1 MSPKRAA
8 SVTPR
13 TSQRGAAPLGEGTDL
28 QPVTKHLSQDQVA
41 RYAEASGDHNPLHID
56 PDFAATTQ
64 FGGTIGHGMLVL
76 AFVSEMLTAAF
87 GRAWLDSGRLKIRFR
102 APARPGDT
110 LTATGR
116 VTKVEGS
123 HLTCAVECRSTSGD
137 VLIDG
142 SAEVWHS

>member
-1 MSPKRAA
+1 MSAKRVA

-13 TSQRGAAPLGEGTDL
+13 TAQKGGEPVGEGTDL
-28 QPVTKHLSQDQVA
+28 PPVTKHVTQNQIA
-41 RYAEASGDHNPLHID
+41 RYADASGDHNALHID
-56 PDFAATTQ
+56 AAFAATAQ
-64 FGGTIGHGMLVL
+64 FGGTIAHGMLVL
-76 AFVSEMLTAAF
+76 AFVSEMLTVAF

-110 LTATGR
+110 ITTTGR

-123 HLTCAVECRSTSGD
+123 HLTCAVECRGGSGD

-142 SAEVWHS
+142 SAEVWLA